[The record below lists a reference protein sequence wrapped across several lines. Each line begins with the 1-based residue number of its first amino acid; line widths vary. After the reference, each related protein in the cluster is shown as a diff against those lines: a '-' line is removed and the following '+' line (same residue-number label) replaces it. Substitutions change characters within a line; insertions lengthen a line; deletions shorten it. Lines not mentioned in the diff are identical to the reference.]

1 MFYLLVVGFLRGVPL
16 GVGVM
21 EDDLDADEN
30 GDAGTESGMTACEV
44 VRTKW
49 LQSGGAFP
57 LYYQNSHTSKDHRSD
72 LKPYLPLPTAY
83 CLLSTRIICFFSK
96 ILVS

>member
-1 MFYLLVVGFLRGVPL
+1 MR
-16 GVGVM
+16 VM

-30 GDAGTESGMTACEV
+30 GDAGTESGMTVCEV

-57 LYYQNSHTSKDHRSD
+57 RLCLYEKLFLTHASRIAAKASRVMPNLGRSF
-72 LKPYLPLPTAY
+72 L
-83 CLLSTRIICFFSK
+83 IMG
-96 ILVS
+96 

>member
-1 MFYLLVVGFLRGVPL
+1 MLGRCGAASERPL
-16 GVGVM
+16 EGVM

-57 LYYQNSHTSKDHRSD
+57 
-72 LKPYLPLPTAY
+72 P
-83 CLLSTRIICFFSK
+83 LLSKFSYLK
-96 ILVS
+96 GP

>member
-1 MFYLLVVGFLRGVPL
+1 MLGRCGAASERPL
-16 GVGVM
+16 EGVM

-83 CLLSTRIICFFSK
+83 CLLESFVFFQRF
-96 ILVS
+96 

>member
-1 MFYLLVVGFLRGVPL
+1 MLGRCGAVSERPL
-16 GVGVM
+16 EGVM

-83 CLLSTRIICFFSK
+83 CLLSTRIICFFRK